1 MPRIE
6 AGIKARASEPGIICQ
21 PRHPC
26 NPEKR
31 LQVAQ
36 TKAFASSRIVDMM
49 SAKTTIHFGATRVLP
64 ERDREA
70 ARADLGA
77 VERRCLGDD
86 SEVARVSLI
95 VHALIYF
102 ILPGTFLYVE

>member
-21 PRHPC
+21 TRHPC

-36 TKAFASSRIVDMM
+36 TKAFASSRIVDMV

-70 ARADLGA
+70 ARA
-77 VERRCLGDD
+77 VERRCLGNG

-95 VHALIYF
+95 IHALVYF
-102 ILPGTFLYVE
+102 ILPGDFPLY